1 MVYNVIGLMSGSSL
15 DGLDIV
21 FVQFHATGGNWSMEV
36 QQTATY
42 PYPGEW
48 EEKLRNCTSLS
59 AQDYLLLHSEY
70 GHYTGQQVNRF
81 IEEFGLEHKVHM
93 IASHGHTSFHM
104 PSKGMTAQLG
114 DGAAIAAETR
124 LPVISDLRAMDV
136 AAGGEG
142 APIVPIGEKLLF
154 GDTTFLL
161 NIGGIANLSIK
172 KADGYIAFDSC
183 AANRVLNM
191 LAQDAGKV
199 YDENGALAA
208 SGLINEALLSRL
220 SAMDFYAQEYPKSL
234 ANSFGIEQVYPL
246 VKAAGLSDADALHT
260 YTQHIAIQIAK
271 DLKQAAAK
279 EGIATEGQQLLITG
293 GGAYNGFLVDCLK
306 QQLAPLGI
314 TAQVPD
320 PTLVEFKEAIIM
332 ALIGVLRWREEYT
345 VLASVT
351 GASRDTIGG
360 ALWLGNDA

>member
-15 DGLDIV
+15 DGLDIAY
-21 FVQFHATGGNWSMEV
+21 VQFHATGGKWSMEL

-42 PYPGEW
+42 AYPAEW
-48 EEKLRNCTSLS
+48 EEKLRNCTALS

-70 GHYTGQQVNRF
+70 GHYTGQLVNRF
-81 IEEFGLEHKVHM
+81 IEENGLEHKVHM
-93 IASHGHTSFHM
+93 IASHGHTSFHL
-104 PSKGMTAQLG
+104 PAKGMTAQLG

-136 AAGGEG
+136 AAGGQG

-154 GDTTFLL
+154 GDFAFLL

-172 KADGYIAFDSC
+172 NSDGYIAFDSC

-191 LAQDAGKV
+191 LALDAGKA

-208 SGLINEALLSRL
+208 SGLINEALLAKL
-220 SAMDFYAQEYPKSL
+220 AAMDFYTQEYPKSL

-279 EGIATEGQQLLITG
+279 EGIDIAGQQLLITG
-293 GGAYNGFLVDCLK
+293 GGAYNGFLVECLK
-306 QQLAPLGI
+306 QQLAPIGV

-351 GASRDTIGG
+351 GASRNTIGG